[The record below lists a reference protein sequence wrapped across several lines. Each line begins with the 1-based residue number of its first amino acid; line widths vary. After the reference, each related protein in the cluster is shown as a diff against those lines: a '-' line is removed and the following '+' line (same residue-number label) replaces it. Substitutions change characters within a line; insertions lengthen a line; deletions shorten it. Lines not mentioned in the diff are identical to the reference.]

1 MLHKTIEVEPLMW
14 FHFFSFDF
22 KYFLLDF
29 LEVSFFCFFNHF
41 LFG

>member
-22 KYFLLDF
+22 KYFLDF
-29 LEVSFFCFFNHF
+29 LEVGFFCFFNHF